1 MDHLVH
7 TQLFEE
13 AHARLSEMLRRR
25 LTMTQNKYHAQEERE
40 LVIDIED
47 CLIELYVAQKE
58 AIQDG
63 DRCRA
68 IELEFEIREL
78 RRDRDRIKHWAVV

>member
-13 AHARLSEMLRRR
+13 EHARLSEMLRRR
-25 LTMTQNKYHAQEERE
+25 LTMKQNKSQEE
-40 LVIDIED
+40 LVTDIED
-47 CLIELYVAQKE
+47 CLTELYIAQKE
-58 AIQDG
+58 AIQEG
-63 DRCRA
+63 DRCLA
-68 IELEFEIREL
+68 LDLEFEIREL